1 MKKGE
6 KVFDLILLAL
16 AVLFVILASQITPF
30 SEMTASS
37 EGFYPLVVSILSLF
51 LAAGNF
57 LKSNA
62 NRKKNEGKVKVDET
76 SVFNKDVLVMMGFL
90 VLYIVLIF
98 LVHYIIA
105 TLVFTTLA
113 VLYLSGKDWK
123 TSILVGF
130 IATMMIVL
138 VFKYGFSVILP

>member
-1 MKKGE
+1 MKKGA
-6 KVFDLILLAL
+6 KVFDIILVVL
-16 AVLFVILASQITPF
+16 AVIFVILACQITPF
-30 SEMTASS
+30 GQMTASS
-37 EGFYPLVVSILSLF
+37 EGFYPVVVSIISLI
-51 LAAGNF
+51 LAAANF

-62 NRKKNEGKVKVDET
+62 ERKKNGQKAEEGD
-76 SVFNKDVLVMMGFL
+76 SVFDKDVVVMIGLL

-113 VLYLSGKDWK
+113 ILYLSGRDWK
-123 TSILVGF
+123 TSLLVGF

>member
-6 KVFDLILLAL
+6 KVFDIILVVL
-16 AVLFVILASQITPF
+16 AVIFVVLACQITPF
-30 SEMTASS
+30 DKMTASS
-37 EGFYPLVVSILSLF
+37 EGFYPVVISIISLL
-51 LAAGNF
+51 LAAANL

-62 NRKKNEGKVKVDET
+62 ERKKSGAVPDEDQE
-76 SVFNKDVLVMMGFL
+76 SVFNKDVMVMIGFL
-90 VLYIVLIF
+90 IMYAVLIF

-105 TLVFTTLA
+105 TLVFTTLS
-113 VLYLSGKDWK
+113 VLYLSGRDWK
-123 TSILVGF
+123 TSCLVGF

>member
-6 KVFDLILLAL
+6 KTFDLILVVI
-16 AVLFVILASQITPF
+16 AVIFVILASQITPF
-30 SEMTASS
+30 SKMTASS
-37 EGFYPLVVSILSLF
+37 EGFYPLVISIISLI
-51 LAAGNF
+51 LAAANY
-57 LKSNA
+57 LKSMAARKQNGANA
-62 NRKKNEGKVKVDET
+62 VVDET
-76 SVFNKDVLVMMGFL
+76 SVFNKDVLVMMGL
-90 VLYIVLIF
+90 LILYIVLIF

-113 VLYLSGKDWK
+113 VLYLSAKEWK
-123 TSILVGF
+123 TSLMVGF

>member
-6 KVFDLILLAL
+6 KVFDIVLVVI
-16 AVLFVILASQITPF
+16 AVIFVILACQITPF
-30 SEMTASS
+30 DKMTASS
-37 EGFYPLVVSILSLF
+37 EGFYPVVISIISLL

-62 NRKKNEGKVKVDET
+62 ERKKNGAAADDEQE
-76 SVFNKDVLVMMGFL
+76 SVFNKDVMVMIGLLFL
-90 VLYIVLIF
+90 YAVLIF

-105 TLVFTTLA
+105 TLIFTTLS
-113 VLYLSGKDWK
+113 VLYLSGRDWK
-123 TSILVGF
+123 TSALVGF

>member
-1 MKKGE
+1 MKKGA
-6 KVFDLILLAL
+6 KVFDIILVVL
-16 AVLFVILASQITPF
+16 AVIFVILACQITPF
-30 SEMTASS
+30 DKMTASS
-37 EGFYPLVVSILSLF
+37 EGFYPVVVSIISLL
-51 LAAGNF
+51 LAAANF

-62 NRKKNEGKVKVDET
+62 ERKKNGAVADIEQE
-76 SVFNKDVLVMMGFL
+76 SVFNKDVLIMISFL
-90 VLYIVLIF
+90 AMYAVLIF

-105 TLVFTTLA
+105 TLVFTTLS

-123 TSILVGF
+123 TSALVGF

>member
-6 KVFDLILLAL
+6 KVFDIILVVIAVIFVVLAC
-16 AVLFVILASQITPF
+16 QITPF
-30 SEMTASS
+30 SKMTASS
-37 EGFYPLVVSILSLF
+37 EGFYPVVVSIISLI
-51 LAAGNF
+51 LAAANF

-62 NRKKNEGKVKVDET
+62 ERKKRGEIAEEGDN
-76 SVFNKDVLVMMGFL
+76 VFDKDVLVMIGLL

-113 VLYLSGKDWK
+113 VLYLSGRDWK
-123 TSILVGF
+123 TSLLVGF

>member
-6 KVFDLILLAL
+6 KTFDLILVIIAI
-16 AVLFVILASQITPF
+16 AFVILSAQITPLGKL
-30 SEMTASS
+30 TASS
-37 EGFYPLVVSILSLF
+37 EGFYPLVVSIISLI
-51 LAAGNF
+51 LAAANF
-57 LKSNA
+57 LKA
-62 NRKKNEGKVKVDET
+62 NSERKKKGEVQADEGGG
-76 SVFNKDVLVMMGFL
+76 VFNKDVMVMIGL
-90 VLYIVLIF
+90 LILYIVLIF

-113 VLYLSGKDWK
+113 ILYLSGRDWK
-123 TSILVGF
+123 TSLLVGF

>member
-6 KVFDLILLAL
+6 KVFDIVLVVI
-16 AVLFVILASQITPF
+16 AVIFVILACQITPF
-30 SEMTASS
+30 DKMTASS
-37 EGFYPLVVSILSLF
+37 EGFYPVVISIISLL

-62 NRKKNEGKVKVDET
+62 ERKKNGAAADEEQG
-76 SVFNKDVLVMMGFL
+76 SVFNKDVMVMIGLLFL
-90 VLYIVLIF
+90 YAVLIF
-98 LVHYIIA
+98 LA
-105 TLVFTTLA
+105 TLIFTTLS
-113 VLYLSGKDWK
+113 VLYLSGRDWK
-123 TSILVGF
+123 TSALVGF

>member
-6 KVFDLILLAL
+6 KTFDLILVII
-16 AVLFVILASQITPF
+16 AVIFVILSSQITPIG
-30 SEMTASS
+30 SMTASS
-37 EGFYPLVVSILSLF
+37 EGFYPLVVSVISLI
-51 LAAGNF
+51 LAAANF
-57 LKSNA
+57 LKGNA
-62 NRKKNEGKVKVDET
+62 ERRKNGEVGTADSVG
-76 SVFNKDVLVMMGFL
+76 VFNKDVLVMMGFL
-90 VLYIVLIF
+90 LLYIVLIF

-123 TSILVGF
+123 TSLLVGF

>member
-1 MKKGE
+1 M
-6 KVFDLILLAL
+6 I
-16 AVLFVILASQITPF
+16 FVILASQITPF

-37 EGFYPLVVSILSLF
+37 EGFYPLVVSILSLL

-62 NRKKNEGKVKVDET
+62 DRKKNEGKVKVDET
-76 SVFNKDVLVMMGFL
+76 SVFNKDVLVMMGLL

-105 TLVFTTLA
+105 TLIFTTLA

-123 TSILVGF
+123 TSVLVGF

>member
-6 KVFDLILLAL
+6 KVFDIVLVAI
-16 AVLFVILASQITPF
+16 AVVFVILACQITPF
-30 SEMTASS
+30 DKMTASS
-37 EGFYPLVVSILSLF
+37 EGFYPVVVSIISLL
-51 LAAGNF
+51 LAAANF

-62 NRKKNEGKVKVDET
+62 ERKKNGAVADIEQE
-76 SVFNKDVLVMMGFL
+76 SVFNKDVLIMISFL
-90 VLYIVLIF
+90 AMYAVLIF

-105 TLVFTTLA
+105 TLVFTTLS

-123 TSILVGF
+123 TSALVGF

>member
-6 KVFDLILLAL
+6 KVCDIILVVL
-16 AVLFVILASQITPF
+16 AVIFVVLACQITPF
-30 SEMTASS
+30 DKMTASS
-37 EGFYPLVVSILSLF
+37 EGFYPVVISIISLL

-62 NRKKNEGKVKVDET
+62 ERKKSGAVPGENQE
-76 SVFNKDVLVMMGFL
+76 SVFNKDVMVMIGFL
-90 VLYIVLIF
+90 IMYAVLIF

-105 TLVFTTLA
+105 TLVFTTLS
-113 VLYLSGKDWK
+113 VLYLSGRDWK
-123 TSILVGF
+123 TSCLVGF

>member
-6 KVFDLILLAL
+6 KVFDLILVILGL
-16 AVLFVILASQITPF
+16 IFVILAFGITPI

-37 EGFYPLVVSILSLF
+37 EGFYPVVISIVSLI
-51 LAAGNF
+51 LAVANF
-57 LKSNA
+57 IKQNA
-62 NRKKNEGKVKVDET
+62 ERKKNGEPEYSDEA
-76 SVFNKDVLVMMGFL
+76 SVFNKDVMVMMGFL
-90 VLYIVLIF
+90 VMYIVLIF

-105 TLVFTTLA
+105 TLVFTTLSI
-113 VLYLSGKDWK
+113 LYLSGKDWK
-123 TSILVGF
+123 TSLLVGF